1 MKHDARDLPPRAKAA
16 IGSRATLAIGHWAT
30 KREAASARPV
40 TASASIRCGTNSR
53 RPASPMR
60 ASALSASDAAMKSGR
75 RDTVAEMIAHE
86 TATRTLRPIQRTGY
100 TAATH
105 WHWLC

>member
-1 MKHDARDLPPRAKAA
+1 
-16 IGSRATLAIGHWAT
+16 
-30 KREAASARPV
+30 
-40 TASASIRCGTNSR
+40 
-53 RPASPMR
+53 MR